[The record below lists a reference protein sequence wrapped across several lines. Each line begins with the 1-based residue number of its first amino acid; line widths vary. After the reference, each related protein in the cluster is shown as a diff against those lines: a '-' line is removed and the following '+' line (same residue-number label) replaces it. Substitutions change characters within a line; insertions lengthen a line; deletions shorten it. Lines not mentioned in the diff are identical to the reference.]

1 MFHQI
6 NSIRNPPSKKYKGLK
21 VWNGPTSNGL
31 IMVGGFWIGTPV
43 SPCVIVRPLGFCAYL
58 YPNIGLLIGFA
69 EIDIYDG
76 RLHQT
81 LQTTGAPD
89 AYGIQ
94 ETNQTNIAL
103 TFF

>member
-1 MFHQI
+1 MEWSNQQWA
-6 NSIRNPPSKKYKGLK
+6 YYGGGEGL
-21 VWNGPTSNGL
+21 
-31 IMVGGFWIGTPV
+31 WIGTPV

-58 YPNIGLLIGFA
+58 YPNIGLFIGFA

-103 TFF
+103 TFFLNRFCRSDW